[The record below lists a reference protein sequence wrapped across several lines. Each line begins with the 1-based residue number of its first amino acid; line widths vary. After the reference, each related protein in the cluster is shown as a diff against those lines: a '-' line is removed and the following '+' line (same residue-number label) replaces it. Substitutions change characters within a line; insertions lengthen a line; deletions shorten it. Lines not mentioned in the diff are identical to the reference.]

1 MTPNDGRFRPGH
13 TVNETHGGSGAVRR
27 MGKGLPF
34 TGKAAE
40 IALVVRQELE
50 DLGKA
55 PLAAELVVKSMAAL
69 RLYWQAFLSAADAG
83 DVEKMDSYLKRL
95 GWLIGV
101 AGRSLDR
108 VKEHPDALD
117 LPTLLSQEVGDAA
130 NAGD

>member
-1 MTPNDGRFRPGH
+1 MTPFK
-13 TVNETHGGSGAVRR
+13 ETHGGSGAVRR

-50 DLGKA
+50 DAGKA

-69 RLYWQAFLSAADAG
+69 RLYWTAFLAACDAG
-83 DVEKMDSYLKRL
+83 DLDKVDSYMKRV

-101 AGRSLDR
+101 AGRALDR
-108 VKEHPDALD
+108 VKDRPDALD
-117 LPTLLSQEVGDAA
+117 LPTMLSQEVRDAED
-130 NAGD
+130 AGD